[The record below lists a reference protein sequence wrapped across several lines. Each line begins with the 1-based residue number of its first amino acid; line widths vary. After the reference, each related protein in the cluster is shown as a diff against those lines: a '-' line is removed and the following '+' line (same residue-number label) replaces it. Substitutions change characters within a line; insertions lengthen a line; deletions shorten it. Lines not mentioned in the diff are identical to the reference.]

1 MKLYQKS
8 ILTTA
13 CALALT
19 ACGGGSDV
27 QVVHSPAASTASTS
41 QAAAPTNSTKPN
53 TTTGNAATPANGTKP
68 DTKPD
73 TKPNT
78 GSASNTAAT
87 PTPSKSALGVVAASE
102 KGMQNMKQDIFNGAL
117 VSINNQTGAVVGSQ
131 TPNLNFE
138 NFKIGNA
145 RVLLLQNVY
154 DKTNG
159 VSIRALNSNDFPDG
173 NFSPKDSANA
183 GYVGSSFDGSD
194 GTSLDSF
201 GRLRYG
207 VYTDSTNTSHLFV
220 HGNPTDRIF
229 KGTFLGSA
237 VIGKDGNYRA
247 LDKAVKAVVDNDLTR
262 VDVTIKTDKTTL
274 NFGGA
279 INQEAK
285 TFAGTKNG
293 VNTRG
298 GFFGKDGLGGFF
310 EVSEGVH
317 QGEHGVYGASSGP
330 NVAEAYR

>member
-1 MKLYQKS
+1 MKLYQKTL
-8 ILTTA
+8 LTVA

-19 ACGGGSDV
+19 ACGGGGSDV
-27 QVVHSPAASTASTS
+27 QVVHAPVPNATTPSSTSASAPSVAAST
-41 QAAAPTNSTKPN
+41 
-53 TTTGNAATPANGTKP
+53 TTATPNKNTAP
-68 DTKPD
+68 SSD
-73 TKPNT
+73 TKPNHT
-78 GSASNTAAT
+78 SSTPSGATTT
-87 PTPSKSALGVVAASE
+87 PTPNKSDLNIVAASQ
-102 KGMQNMKQDIFNGAL
+102 KGMQNMKRDTFNGAL

-138 NFKIGNA
+138 NFKIGNT

-154 DKTNG
+154 DKVNG
-159 VSIRALNSNDFPDG
+159 VSIRPLNSKDFPDG
-173 NFSPKDSANA
+173 NFAPKNSANA

-207 VYTDSTNTSHLFV
+207 VYTDNTNTSHLFV
-220 HGNPTDRIF
+220 HGNPAARIF

-247 LDKAVKAVVDNDLTR
+247 LDKAVKAVVDKDLTR
-262 VDVTIKTDKTTL
+262 VDVSIKTDKTTL
-274 NFGGA
+274 NFGGD
-279 INQEAK
+279 INQESK
-285 TFAGTKNG
+285 TFAGSQGG

-298 GFFGKDGLGGFF
+298 GFFGTDSLGGFF

-317 QGEHGVYGASSGP
+317 QGEHGVYGASNGE
-330 NVAEAYR
+330 NIAAAYR